1 MRPTL
6 LCIESP
12 AGLSMRVASTV
23 LVLAAVVTLAM
34 GLAGGHT
41 HGHARATIYQA
52 TLQEPHQETPKVS
65 TEELRQILADQS
77 AIVFDARPS
86 QEYAVSHIPGA
97 RNVSAK
103 SGMPMSEYMSDVAEI
118 GRLIGPDKSTP
129 IVLYCNGPFC
139 GKSKRLSAELAEAG
153 YPNVR
158 RYQLGIPVWRALGGL
173 TEIEPEGLRYV
184 LADDRTAV
192 FIDARD
198 PEQFG
203 VQTLPGARNLPRSG
217 LKPGKDVGDV
227 KAAKDDG
234 RLPMVDHNTRI
245 VVFGQDGVQAKA
257 VAEAIAQEAFHNVA
271 YFGGTFETLI
281 QQGAGN

>member
-6 LCIESP
+6 LFIESP
-12 AGLSMRVASTV
+12 AGLSRRVASTV
-23 LVLAAVVTLAM
+23 LVLVAVVTLAT
-34 GLAGGHT
+34 GLARGD
-41 HGHARATIYQA
+41 ARATIYQA
-52 TLQEPHQETPKVS
+52 TLQEPNQKTPEVS

-77 AIVFDARPS
+77 AIVFDARPF

-103 SGMPMSEYMSDVAEI
+103 PGMPMSEYVSDVAEI
-118 GRLIGPDKSTP
+118 GRLVGPDKSTP

-153 YPNVR
+153 YTNVR

-184 LADDRTAV
+184 LANDRAV
-192 FIDARD
+192 FIDARN

-203 VQTLPGARNLPRSG
+203 AQTIPGARNLPRSG
-217 LKPGKDVGDV
+217 LKPGKDVGEV

-234 RLPMVDHNTRI
+234 RLPMEDHNTRI
-245 VVFGQDGVQAKA
+245 VVFGQDGAQAKA

-281 QQGAGN
+281 QQVAGK